1 MFLLWVSWYSAG
13 RQSSECWPNLT
24 CCHPKALNVG
34 KTLAAIKND
43 IFVGMCL
50 FWKKLIGYG
59 NICEG
64 FPFFKIHVLQV
75 GNLHSGFCLPLA
87 LVHSSESVLSLNIK
101 IICLKG
107 KGEEVYCNVGGV
119 SIQDDAYSPGSS
131 QYISR
136 GADKGNLLR
145 NQDIL

>member
-1 MFLLWVSWYSAG
+1 MADGSSLLREVHLKLE
-13 RQSSECWPNLT
+13 RNL
-24 CCHPKALNVG
+24 
-34 KTLAAIKND
+34 
-43 IFVGMCL
+43 
-50 FWKKLIGYG
+50 
-59 NICEG
+59 E
-64 FPFFKIHVLQV
+64 
-75 GNLHSGFCLPLA
+75 SGGTHCPLA

-107 KGEEVYCNVGGV
+107 KGEEVYCNVRGV

>member
-1 MFLLWVSWYSAG
+1 MEISVRDFHFSKFM
-13 RQSSECWPNLT
+13 SS
-24 CCHPKALNVG
+24 K
-34 KTLAAIKND
+34 LAK
-43 IFVGMCL
+43 
-50 FWKKLIGYG
+50 
-59 NICEG
+59 
-64 FPFFKIHVLQV
+64 
-75 GNLHSGFCLPLA
+75 LHSGFSLPLA

-107 KGEEVYCNVGGV
+107 KGEEVYCNVRGV